1 MCQTCGV
8 PQGPISGP
16 VLFSLNLLSL
26 QPVLEVSKTPKVITT
41 EILMSDRM
49 TEVHKLLVYSPS

>member
-8 PQGPISGP
+8 PQGPISGH

-41 EILMSDRM
+41 EILTSDRM
-49 TEVHKLLVYSPS
+49 TEVYKLLVYSPS